1 MFVSVEELLMF
12 AAIPE
17 ITHHRVILFRKSD
30 QHYSG
35 ATQMCCKIKCSK
47 RLRTGSK

>member
-30 QHYSG
+30 QHF
-35 ATQMCCKIKCSK
+35 QVQHKCAAK
-47 RLRTGSK
+47 